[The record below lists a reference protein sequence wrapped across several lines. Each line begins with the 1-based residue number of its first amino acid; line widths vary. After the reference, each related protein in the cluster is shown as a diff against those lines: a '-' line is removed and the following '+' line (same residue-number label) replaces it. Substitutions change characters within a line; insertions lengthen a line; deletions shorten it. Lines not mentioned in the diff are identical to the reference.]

1 MRGEADGEIEEEVD
15 GAAVMAMPRPRGEVE
30 PVTEPNLAPP
40 RRAPAQ
46 RPAVKAR
53 GWPGRTGRPR
63 RDGWNAMRCR
73 RSGAGQRQRQ
83 RPA

>member
-46 RPAVKAR
+46 RPAVSADPKIPVASY
-53 GWPGRTGRPR
+53 T
-63 RDGWNAMRCR
+63 
-73 RSGAGQRQRQ
+73 RSIKYRLITQFTTNL
-83 RPA
+83 